1 MRNCRVASSRAR
13 LRLGL
18 GDGDGDD
25 ARVLGGAFDDERD
38 ALEAA
43 TATRCATTGGA
54 VISLRRF
61 RVADGVELEP
71 ARACETRGDDVAC
84 VGVACVRET
93 DEIVA
98 AFASGEF
105 AATPRARD
113 ANDDGCDVVGEI
125 PCGVRAF
132 AWCPDGETCA
142 VMSAEGRVVIMTRD
156 FYPVSETR
164 GDGGADDE
172 DAANETT
179 SGATISWRG
188 DGRYFACS
196 STNAKTGETTM
207 RVWEREG
214 ARVESVGETR
224 TASSGTPAT
233 LAAGDGT
240 PALAWQPRGAL
251 IAAAARSEG
260 DVSDRVVFYERN
272 GLRRGD
278 FVLPGEGAEITSL
291 AWSADCLLYTSP
303 SPRDATLSRMPSSA

>member
-224 TASSGTPAT
+224 TASSGTPA
-233 LAAGDGT
+233 
-240 PALAWQPRGAL
+240 
-251 IAAAARSEG
+251 
-260 DVSDRVVFYERN
+260 
-272 GLRRGD
+272 
-278 FVLPGEGAEITSL
+278 
-291 AWSADCLLYTSP
+291 
-303 SPRDATLSRMPSSA
+303 SSIWLGCAMTT

>member
-71 ARACETRGDDVAC
+71 ARACETRCDDVAC

-125 PCGVRAF
+125 P
-132 AWCPDGETCA
+132 
-142 VMSAEGRVVIMTRD
+142 
-156 FYPVSETR
+156 
-164 GDGGADDE
+164 
-172 DAANETT
+172 
-179 SGATISWRG
+179 
-188 DGRYFACS
+188 
-196 STNAKTGETTM
+196 
-207 RVWEREG
+207 
-214 ARVESVGETR
+214 
-224 TASSGTPAT
+224 
-233 LAAGDGT
+233 
-240 PALAWQPRGAL
+240 
-251 IAAAARSEG
+251 
-260 DVSDRVVFYERN
+260 
-272 GLRRGD
+272 
-278 FVLPGEGAEITSL
+278 
-291 AWSADCLLYTSP
+291 
-303 SPRDATLSRMPSSA
+303 